1 MLLLIRLVGRVMNAV
16 SIALM
21 LLLCIPITYE
31 AIMRSMNKPTIWV
44 FETTIYAFILL
55 GFLGNTL
62 AVQTGAH
69 FRVLLLI
76 ELFPSKRW
84 LFELIA
90 KVATLALAVL
100 IIASGVYFMW
110 YSITNH
116 IVSATLLE
124 IPLWIPQLAIPLGG
138 LALLLQT
145 VEQMIV
151 GDVGREGQVVGD

>member
-1 MLLLIRLVGRVMNAV
+1 MLSFIRLVGRVMNAV
-16 SIALM
+16 SITLM
-21 LLLCIPITYE
+21 LLLCVPITYE
-31 AIMRSMNKPTIWV
+31 AVVRAMNKPTIWV
-44 FETTIYAFILL
+44 FETTIYAFLFL
-55 GFLGNTL
+55 GFLGNAV

-69 FRVLLLI
+69 FRVMLLP

-84 LFELIA
+84 LFDLIA
-90 KVATLALAVL
+90 QISILVMAVL
-100 IIASGVYFMW
+100 IITSGVYFMW

-145 VEQMIV
+145 LEQMITGTLVHERHIV
-151 GDVGREGQVVGD
+151 GD